1 MHQESL
7 QEVRDYVRIIYLEQV
22 YSLSFL
28 GNLTKIGGKRKYKNL
43 QATEETDYA
52 LYIAGNE
59 NLRELQL
66 NENLRI
72 EEGRVR

>member
-1 MHQESL
+1 M
-7 QEVRDYVRIIYLEQV
+7 RIIYLEQV

-28 GNLTKIGGKRKYKNL
+28 GNLTKIGGKKKYKNP

-66 NENLRI
+66 NENLTI
-72 EEGRVR
+72 DDGRVQ